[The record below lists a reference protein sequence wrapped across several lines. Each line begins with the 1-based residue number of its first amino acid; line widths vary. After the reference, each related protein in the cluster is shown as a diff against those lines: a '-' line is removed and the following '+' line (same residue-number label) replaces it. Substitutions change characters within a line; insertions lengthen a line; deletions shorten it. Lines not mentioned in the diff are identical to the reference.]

1 MKCSRFLCL
10 LLLVLPLGGGCAWNG
25 LDNVPLPAEW
35 YSEQKDFPPDFP
47 VDSFIETNRDLDI
60 AIIGK
65 GFFRCTDPLTDEFMY
80 TRLGHFNINHEGC
93 LVLFFLKKCPNE
105 NPSISY
111 SCGYLLEPRITV
123 PPNTDKIQIDESG
136 MVWIVQNG
144 DVRQLQ
150 LIGQLELAT
159 FAHPEGLLQIE
170 ENLYC
175 ETEASG
181 PATISTPGLD
191 GTGLVKSQY
200 LEVLTPSKR
209 EVATR

>member
-1 MKCSRFLCL
+1 
-10 LLLVLPLGGGCAWNG
+10 
-25 LDNVPLPAEW
+25 
-35 YSEQKDFPPDFP
+35 
-47 VDSFIETNRDLDI
+47 
-60 AIIGK
+60 
-65 GFFRCTDPLTDEFMY
+65 
-80 TRLGHFNINHEGC
+80 
-93 LVLFFLKKCPNE
+93 
-105 NPSISY
+105 
-111 SCGYLLEPRITV
+111 
-123 PPNTDKIQIDESG
+123 

-159 FAHPEGLLQIE
+159 FTHPKGLLYVG
-170 ENLYC
+170 ENLYR